1 MSDLKEKIKE
11 DYKDK
16 DKLRYFFYEF
26 IGTAIL
32 TFGYNMGAN
41 LYLIALWLCWEV
53 TACHFNMA
61 ISLGYMITT
70 LTEDK
75 FVDHM
80 TNYFIMCLV
89 QFCGSLFGTAL
100 TFIAIIVKYT

>member
-1 MSDLKEKIKE
+1 MSDLKEQIQK

-32 TFGYNMGAN
+32 TVGYNMGAD

-61 ISLGYMITT
+61 LSMGALIMS

-75 FVDHM
+75 FCDHLA
-80 TNYFIMCLV
+80 NYIIISLV
-89 QFCGSLFGTAL
+89 
-100 TFIAIIVKYT
+100 

>member
-1 MSDLKEKIKE
+1 
-11 DYKDK
+11 
-16 DKLRYFFYEF
+16 
-26 IGTAIL
+26 
-32 TFGYNMGAN
+32 MGAD

-61 ISLGYMITT
+61 LSLGALIMS

-75 FVDHM
+75 IGDHLV
-80 TNYFIMCLV
+80 NYIIISLV

-100 TFIAIIVKYT
+100 TFMAVIATYT